1 LGGYIFVW
9 EASAHPTSLCLATSL
24 SGSRTKQSS
33 MREGRGRGYTRDNG
47 GGDDDDV
54 CVRDNNDDH
63 EDFKGDSG
71 DGAHVAMTTK

>member
-1 LGGYIFVW
+1 
-9 EASAHPTSLCLATSL
+9 
-24 SGSRTKQSS
+24 